1 MARTRMPPIGKMPVS
16 TAALRTSSTTAPM
29 STLLSRLA
37 EYSMVKCGIAVHSR
51 FFLSRALREVTAHR
65 TVGSVVGL
73 DGVALAG
80 LDRTDERS
88 RQHHLA
94 RFEGKPVGRN
104 LVGEPCHRCGGM
116 VEHARSKARL
126 FQL

>member
-16 TAALRTSSTTAPM
+16 TAASRTSSTTAPM
-29 STLLSRLA
+29 STRLSRLA

-65 TVGSVVGL
+65 TVGSVVSL

-80 LDRTDERS
+80 LDRPDERS
-88 RQHHLA
+88 RQHHLPC
-94 RFEGKPVGRN
+94 FERKSIGGD
-104 LVGEPCHRCGGM
+104 LVGEPRH
-116 VEHARSKARL
+116 
-126 FQL
+126 

>member
-16 TAALRTSSTTAPM
+16 AAALRTSSTTAPM
-29 STLLSRLA
+29 SRRLSRLA

-65 TVGSVVGL
+65 AVGSVVGL
-73 DGVALAG
+73 DRVALAR

-94 RFEGKPVGRN
+94 RFERQTIGRD
-104 LVGEPCHRCGGM
+104 LVGEPRH
-116 VEHARSKARL
+116 
-126 FQL
+126 